1 MSDGDERGT
10 SERPSEPSSDVK
22 VLAPVGGRVVPL
34 ADVPDPVFAEEMVGP
49 GAAVEPTGEVVD
61 VVAPVAG
68 RIVKLHPHA
77 FVLMTD
83 DGVGVLV
90 HLGIDTVRLEGRGF
104 SLVAAEGDTVGAGD
118 TVVRWDPATLEEGMS
133 ATVPVVL
140 MDRPKG
146 SVSVEPREVAAGEPL
161 FELP

>member
-1 MSDGDERGT
+1 MSDGAERGT
-10 SERPSEPSSDVK
+10 SAPSGQVRQ
-22 VLAPVGGRVVPL
+22 VLAPVGGQVVPL

-49 GAAVEPTGEVVD
+49 GAAIEPTGEVVD

-77 FVLMTD
+77 FVVLSD

-104 SLVAAEGDTVGAGD
+104 TLLASEGDTVGEGD
-118 TVVRWDPATLEEGMS
+118 AVVRWDPSTVEQGMS
-133 ATVPVVL
+133 TTVPVVL

-146 SVSVEPREVAAGEPL
+146 SVDVAPHPVAAGEPL
-161 FELP
+161 FDVP